1 MEKMRQNRHEKKRNA
16 YCENKLSSIQQEV
29 YQKLLN
35 IDKKAA
41 EAYRGALRVLK
52 DLENPD
58 RYAQFAHSVREVT
71 SLVSRKESIP
81 QEIKEDEEYSG
92 EEKRSLKKKLEKQFV
107 EQPDLLPP
115 SLGEK
120 VEMLMRKWVGLHN
133 DFTNVSHHGRDASEK
148 ELTVRLSE
156 FEAIILQFLRDVP
169 VTIEELDSLLSIKNP
184 TEKHINKL
192 TELLKHP
199 THVKYFFSI
208 LNYPGWIQPLKEQ
221 GFFSNTPAIIRD
233 GDYVKFPVWPLSG
246 YLMKVAE
253 QKPRKVMDIIK
264 DSKEKENFRV
274 WGDFIQC
281 SLKMPSSIAKEIIPL
296 AKGWI
301 KTPYFS
307 YLPEEIGELC
317 IKLSNEQEVEP
328 SLDLLGALLDVK
340 IQQKEKKSTLRA
352 AQPHFEIWSYK
363 QILDKV
369 VPVILKKEPYRTLGI
384 LCDNLFKAIKLEFPD
399 KDSSHDRSHLW
410 RLGVGDQQRD
420 ARDAKNILVSAIKD
434 SMEAL
439 GEEDIVIFEKG
450 YRLLSKYDSAIFRR
464 IEFHLMRTFPR
475 LMKGEVQKAL
485 SQRKFFDDI
494 ITWHEYYHLLREHFS
509 SLPRELKEKIIEWID
524 EGPDSGKYE
533 ARFKKETGQFPS
545 KKQKDDRKAH
555 WQIRHLSAIKD
566 ALSPE
571 WRERWDELMDK
582 YEEPHHPDYHFY
594 MEAGFAGARAPLE
607 REDIRKMTAQKL
619 IDYFKG
625 WKPSKDFSSPS
636 REGLGGLFRELLDER
651 LSDFIKICDQFK
663 TLHPAYT
670 YYLID
675 GLWNAVRKEKAFD
688 WNPVITLCKDIVTAS
703 ELPEVPD
710 DEDKVYD
717 WKNVKRTISDLLKD
731 GLASEKNSPPFDLRK
746 TIFKI
751 IETQL
756 QDAEPDI
763 VHEEKYGGENL
774 ESFTLSL
781 NTVRGKA
788 MHALFQYA
796 LWCSRC
802 LNLTDSKV
810 KMVPEVREKLERM
823 LDPKYE
829 PTQTIRAVFGEKL
842 PLLFHL
848 NTSWAEK
855 NLSKIFPEDAKS
867 RSLWRAAWEAYITY
881 VRFYIG
887 VYQAMRP
894 IYERAIKKLD
904 SPMISKE
911 AKEGLTD
918 HMMVAF
924 LWEKE
929 NLNNDSLVKAFFQQ
943 ATPDIRGHAIW
954 FIGRQLEQLPEQ
966 EMKKQERERFS
977 RRAMDLLE
985 WRLEEAE
992 KADSK
997 TKVKFQEELK
1007 SFGTWFLGGNLDAT
1021 WAISQLVK
1029 ILELTEGRVDHEF
1042 SVIDALRN
1050 YVDEYYMDVLSA
1062 LNLFVKGDREGWM
1075 LMSSKTK
1082 MEECLDSIIGNHP
1095 PQKIKDNVNKLV
1107 NNLTKKGYHE
1117 FAKFFIK

>member
-1 MEKMRQNRHEKKRNA
+1 MKNT
-16 YCENKLSSIQQEV
+16 LSPIQKEV
-29 YQKLLN
+29 YQKLIN

-41 EAYRGALRVLK
+41 GAYLGALRVLLDK
-52 DLENPD
+52 ENPD
-58 RYAQFAHSVREVT
+58 RFAQFAHSIREIT
-71 SLVSRKESIP
+71 NIVSPKESIP
-81 QEIKEDEEYSG
+81 QEVRKNVECIEEV
-92 EEKRSLKKKLEKQFV
+92 RNILRKKLEKKFV

-115 SLGEK
+115 SSGEK
-120 VEMLMRKWVGLHN
+120 VEILIREWINLYRF
-133 DFTNVSHHGRDASEK
+133 FTSVSHHGKKAGEK
-148 ELTVRLSE
+148 ELAEKLSD
-156 FEAIILQFLRDVP
+156 FEAILLQFLKDIP

-184 TEKHINKL
+184 TEKHVHKL
-192 TELLKHP
+192 TELLSHP
-199 THVKYFFSI
+199 THVKYFFSK
-208 LNYPGWIQPLKEQ
+208 LNSPGWIQPLKEQ
-221 GFFSNTPAIIRD
+221 GFFSNTPAITRE
-233 GDYVKFPVWPLSG
+233 GDYVKFPIWPLSG
-246 YLMKVAE
+246 YLIRVAE
-253 QKPRKVMDIIK
+253 QKPREVMDIIK
-264 DSKEKENFRV
+264 DTKEKENFRV

-281 SLKMPSSIAKEIIPL
+281 SLKMLSSIAKEIIPL

-317 IKLSNEQEVEP
+317 VKLNNEQEVEP

-340 IQQKEKKSTLRA
+340 IRQKEKESTSRA

-363 QILDKV
+363 EILDKF
-369 VPVILKKEPYRTLGI
+369 VPVVLKKEPHRTLRI
-384 LCDNLFKAIKLEFPD
+384 LCDNLFKAIELEFPD
-399 KDSSHDRSHLW
+399 KDSSHDRSHHW
-410 RLGVGDQQRD
+410 RPEVGDQQRD
-420 ARDAKNILVSAIKD
+420 ERDAKNLLVIAIKD

-439 GEEDIVIFEKG
+439 GKEDIVIFEKG
-450 YRLLSKYDSAIFRR
+450 YKLLSKYDSAVFRR
-464 IEFHLMRTFPR
+464 IELHLMRTFPE
-475 LMKGEVQKAL
+475 LMKGEIQKTL
-485 SQRKFFDDI
+485 SKRKLFDDI
-494 ITWHEYYHLLREHFS
+494 VTWHEYYHLLRENFS
-509 SLPRELKEKIIEWID
+509 SLPRELKEKILEWID
-524 EGPDSGKYE
+524 EGPDSAEYE
-533 ARFKKETGQFPS
+533 ALYKERTGQLPS
-545 KKQKDDRKAH
+545 KEQKDDRKAH

-566 ALSPE
+566 SLSPGWKE
-571 WRERWDELMDK
+571 KWNKLMDK
-582 YEEPHHPDYHFY
+582 YEEPDHPDYHFY
-594 MEAGFAGARAPLE
+594 VDVGFAGARTPLE
-607 REDIRKMTAQKL
+607 REDIRKMTAQEL
-619 IDYFKG
+619 IDYFKD

-651 LSDFIKICDQFK
+651 LSDFIKVCNQFK
-663 TLHPAYT
+663 TLHSAYT

-675 GLWNAVRKEKAFD
+675 GLWDAVRKEKAFD

-763 VHEEKYGGENL
+763 AHEEKYGGENL
-774 ESFTLSL
+774 DSFTLSL

-788 MHALFQYA
+788 MHALIQYA
-796 LWCSRC
+796 LWCSRS
-802 LNLTDSKV
+802 LDLKKKKNR
-810 KMVPEVREKLERM
+810 MVPEVKGKLERM
-823 LDPKYE
+823 LNPEYE

-842 PLLFHL
+842 PLLFYL
-848 NTSWAEK
+848 NRSWAEK
-855 NLSKIFPEDAKS
+855 NLSKIFSEDAKS
-867 RSLWRAAWEAYITY
+867 RSLWKAAWEAYVTY
-881 VRFYIG
+881 ARFYTD

-894 IYERAIKKLD
+894 IYESAIKKLD
-904 SPMISKE
+904 SPMISKG

-918 HMMVAF
+918 HLMVAF

-929 NLNNDSLVKAFFQQ
+929 NLNNDSLVSLFFQQ
-943 ATPDIRGHAIW
+943 ATSEIRGHAIW

-966 EMKKQERERFS
+966 EMGKQEKESFS

-992 KADSK
+992 RADSK

-1007 SFGTWFLGGNLDAT
+1007 SFGTWFIKGNLDTT
-1021 WAISQLVK
+1021 WAISQLAK

-1050 YVDEYYMDVLSA
+1050 YIDEYYLDVLRA

-1075 LMSSKTK
+1075 LMSSKAK
-1082 MEECLDSIIGNHP
+1082 MEECLNSIIRDHP
-1095 PQKIKDNVNKLV
+1095 PQEIKNDVNVLV

-1117 FAKFFIK
+1117 FARFFIK